1 MKNKKI
7 TGYEGANLDSK
18 NYVSIGIDEEG
29 REIYSKGKKLYTKFI
44 TKDSGKRKEFS
55 SGMKRDIND
64 DKPMYIL
71 IWQPM
76 LKRWAEL
83 MTRGAKKYGIN
94 NWMLA
99 SGEEELNRFKDSA
112 LRHMYQWLEG
122 DESEDHAAAVFFN
135 ISGAEYVKSKLNE
148 KN

>member
-1 MKNKKI
+1 MKNITKKF
-7 TGYEGANLDSK
+7 K
-18 NYVSIGIDEEG
+18 
-29 REIYSKGKKLYTKFI
+29 
-44 TKDSGKRKEFS
+44 TKDSGKRKEFK
-55 SGMKRDIND
+55 SGMVRDTND

-71 IWQPM
+71 CYQPM

-99 SGEEELNRFKDSA
+99 SGQEELDRFKDSA
-112 LRHMYQWLEG
+112 LRHMYQYLEG

-135 ISGAEYVKSKLNE
+135 LSGAEYVKTKLKYNGR
-148 KN
+148 K